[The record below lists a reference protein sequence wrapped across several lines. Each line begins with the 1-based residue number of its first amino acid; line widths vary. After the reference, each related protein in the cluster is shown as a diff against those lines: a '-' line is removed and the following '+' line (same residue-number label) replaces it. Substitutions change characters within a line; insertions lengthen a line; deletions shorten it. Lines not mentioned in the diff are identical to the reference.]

1 MALELFK
8 GMNLL
13 EFMDRFKDDE
23 SCREYL
29 AHHKWSNG
37 FTCRKCG
44 CIEAL
49 NTTRKNIKQ
58 CKSCLDL
65 ESSTAGT
72 MFHKVK
78 FSLRKAF
85 VMVYTM
91 STTSKGSSGHNFA
104 KTLSINKN
112 TAWLFQQKIR
122 AAMES
127 SQLYPLKGK
136 VVVDEAFIGGKEEG
150 HQGRGS
156 GTKQEIVIAIEATKN
171 EDGIKRAYAMVIEN
185 TSSVELKTIFDGHIS
200 KESEVKTDKWSGYSP
215 LKKDW
220 DIQQEK
226 SKGGENFE
234 LMNRF
239 VMGLK
244 GWCRGIYHR
253 VTGNYLQGYL
263 NEYCYRFNRSIF
275 KETAFDKLIQRMVL
289 AKPIEYKLLKVKYL
303 T

>member
-1 MALELFK
+1 MSLELFK

-13 EFMDRFKDDE
+13 EFTDRFKDDE
-23 SCREYL
+23 SCMEYL
-29 AHHKWSNG
+29 AHHKWSHG
-37 FTCRKCG
+37 FRCCKCG
-44 CIEAL
+44 CNDAL
-49 NTTRKNIKQ
+49 NTTRKHIKQ
-58 CKSCLDL
+58 CKKCLHL

-72 MFHKVK
+72 LFHKVK

-91 STTSKGSSGHNFA
+91 STTSKGSSANNFSR
-104 KTLSINKN
+104 TLGVNKN

-122 AAMES
+122 VAMES
-127 SQLYPLKGK
+127 SQQYPLKGN

-150 HQGRGS
+150 HQGRGP
-156 GTKQEIVIAIEATKN
+156 GTKQQIVIAIEATKD

-185 TSSVELKTIFDGHIS
+185 TSSSELRTIFDSHIS
-200 KESEVKTDKWSGYSP
+200 NESSVRTDKWTGYAP
-215 LKKDW
+215 LKKEW
-220 DIQQEK
+220 DIVQEK

-253 VTGNYLQGYL
+253 VTGIYLQAYL
-263 NEYCYRFNRSIF
+263 NEYCYRFNRSLF
-275 KETAFDKLIQRMVL
+275 RETAFDKLIQRMI
-289 AKPIEYKLLKVKYL
+289 AAEPIEYKTLKINNL
-303 T
+303 N